1 MQFSFATTASSF
13 SSSSSI
19 RRPPPLPLK
28 SCLVLADED
37 LEELPSDEP
46 FVRKSVHFPAD
57 EDLVQVR
64 LIPPGNVLHTAHHG
78 PIIEPALDGSHAP
91 AFDLSALE
99 DALPDVESDE
109 AVDAAGTAFDM
120 SALMEALPDIDE
132 PTVTSPLTPVP
143 EPLEAPSTFNAPA
156 EAGHLR
162 VAVQA
167 HDQFRPT
174 DGYNWVSHLCWVLFV
189 LAFILPGLLPAL
201 LGVRIEA
208 GVSDCDRAEGSRAW
222 GGSIMGE
229 LEWLVGTDYE
239 SNRSNVS
246 VCERAEGSGTCVG
259 SIGWRRGW
267 LVGTVAATRIAD
279 VSVCE
284 RAEGSRACVG
294 VICSPAWR
302 GKHSECKAV
311 GGGRTCGLSGREDET

>member
-13 SSSSSI
+13 SSSFSFSSSSSSST

-28 SCLVLADED
+28 SCLVPADED

-64 LIPPGNVLHTAHHG
+64 LIPPREFPPCVAEDCEFIDAVEQLSTPVVCGLPPQTAHQG
-78 PIIEPALDGSHAP
+78 LIIEPALDGSHAP

-109 AVDAAGTAFDM
+109 AVEAAGTAFDM
-120 SALMEALPDIDE
+120 RALMEALPDIDE
-132 PTVTSPLTPVP
+132 STVTSPLTLVP
-143 EPLEAPSTFNAPA
+143 EPLEEAPSTFNAPA

-174 DGYNWVSHLCWVLFV
+174 DGYNWVSHLCWTLFV
-189 LAFILPGLLPAL
+189 LAFILPGLMPAL
-201 LGVRIEA
+201 LGV
-208 GVSDCDRAEGSRAW
+208 
-222 GGSIMGE
+222 
-229 LEWLVGTDYE
+229 L
-239 SNRSNVS
+239 
-246 VCERAEGSGTCVG
+246 
-259 SIGWRRGW
+259 
-267 LVGTVAATRIAD
+267 
-279 VSVCE
+279 
-284 RAEGSRACVG
+284 ACVSLAMA
-294 VICSPAWR
+294 CTR
-302 GKHSECKAV
+302 F
-311 GGGRTCGLSGREDET
+311 

>member
-57 EDLVQVR
+57 EDLVQDCEFIDAVEQ
-64 LIPPGNVLHTAHHG
+64 LSTPVVCGLPPQTAHHG

-201 LGVRIEA
+201 LGV
-208 GVSDCDRAEGSRAW
+208 
-222 GGSIMGE
+222 
-229 LEWLVGTDYE
+229 L
-239 SNRSNVS
+239 
-246 VCERAEGSGTCVG
+246 
-259 SIGWRRGW
+259 
-267 LVGTVAATRIAD
+267 
-279 VSVCE
+279 
-284 RAEGSRACVG
+284 ACV
-294 VICSPAWR
+294 SL
-302 GKHSECKAV
+302 AV
-311 GGGRTCGLSGREDET
+311 ACTRF

>member
-1 MQFSFATTASSF
+1 MPFSFATTASSSFSSSFSF
-13 SSSSSI
+13 SSSSSSST

-28 SCLVLADED
+28 SCLVPADED

-57 EDLVQVR
+57 EDLVQDCEFIDAVEQ
-64 LIPPGNVLHTAHHG
+64 LSTPVVCGLPPQTAHQG
-78 PIIEPALDGSHAP
+78 LIIEPALDGSHAP

-109 AVDAAGTAFDM
+109 AVEAAGTAFDM

-132 PTVTSPLTPVP
+132 STVTSPLTLVP
-143 EPLEAPSTFNAPA
+143 EPLEEAPSTFNAPA

-174 DGYNWVSHLCWVLFV
+174 DGYNWVSHLCWTLFV

-201 LGVRIEA
+201 LGV
-208 GVSDCDRAEGSRAW
+208 
-222 GGSIMGE
+222 
-229 LEWLVGTDYE
+229 L
-239 SNRSNVS
+239 
-246 VCERAEGSGTCVG
+246 
-259 SIGWRRGW
+259 
-267 LVGTVAATRIAD
+267 
-279 VSVCE
+279 
-284 RAEGSRACVG
+284 ACVSLAMA
-294 VICSPAWR
+294 CTR
-302 GKHSECKAV
+302 F
-311 GGGRTCGLSGREDET
+311 